1 MPLPFIKPNRSLTFL
16 SSFHPNG
23 NSRWS
28 YWIVDES
35 LEIYFGAHYRGNN
48 IKVTWKMVL
57 FCFLLCKPKLE
68 PGVVF
73 QIFVVFFKQRS
84 FLLTSSSCWERRQ
97 VNLSWLGRE
106 TLQGIQPGIKEEGLG
121 ESRQTHTLDLT
132 SGKCG

>member
-1 MPLPFIKPNRSLTFL
+1 MLL
-16 SSFHPNG
+16 SSSHQNG
-23 NSRWS
+23 NSRCS

-73 QIFVVFFKQRS
+73 QIFVS
-84 FLLTSSSCWERRQ
+84 FLNPGFVLFGFCCYFFFLTSSWCWERKQ
-97 VNLSWLGRE
+97 VMLSWVGRE
-106 TLQGIQPGIKEEGLG
+106 TLQGIQPGTGREAG
-121 ESRQTHTLDLT
+121 
-132 SGKCG
+132 